1 MSIVSVKCP
10 ICGAIIQLDN
20 ERPERFCSYCG
31 SKVKIEEAQKSTI
44 LGTVK
49 IDTSNEL
56 TNLYQIARR
65 AKDSENSE
73 NAQKYYDMILIK
85 DPTSW
90 EATFYVTY
98 YQAMQ
103 CNIAGIWSAAN
114 SVMNC
119 EYSVLELVKEHVSEE
134 DQNNIITELY
144 TRLNSISMMFFIA
157 AKNHYEGIDTQIQ
170 ADFLQEYINNAAA
183 SADVMYAFGKLLIET
198 FEDEYGSIAAMAWK
212 EAINIHKEYVKYL
225 SDKQSNIK
233 IIEEFSKKINKYDSS
248 YNTPVVETSAG
259 CYVATAI
266 YGSYNCPEVW
276 TLRRFRDYSLAE
288 TWYGR
293 EFIKIYYT
301 ISPTLVKW
309 FGKAEWFKKMWK
321 PFLDNIVKK
330 LQEKGFDSTPYSDH
344 MK

>member
-10 ICGAIIQLDN
+10 ICEAKIQLDD
-20 ERPERFCSYCG
+20 ERPEGFCSYCG
-31 SKVKIEEAQKSTI
+31 SKVKIEKAQEAKI

-49 IDTSNEL
+49 VDSSDEL
-56 TNLYQIARR
+56 KNLYQIARR

-85 DPTSW
+85 DPISW

-103 CNIAGIWSAAN
+103 CKIAEIWSAAN

-119 EYSVLELVKEHVSEE
+119 EPAVLELVKEYVSEE
-134 DQNNIITELY
+134 EQNDVVTELY
-144 TRLNSISMMFFIA
+144 TRLSSISLMFFTA
-157 AKNHYEGIDTQIQ
+157 AKNHYEGIDAQIQ

-183 SADVMYAFGKLLIET
+183 SADVMYACGNLLIET
-198 FEDEYGSIAAMAWK
+198 FEDKYGAIAALAWK
-212 EAINIHKEYVKYL
+212 EAINIHREYVKYL
-225 SDKQSNIK
+225 IDKESNIK
-233 IIEEFSKKINKYDSS
+233 IIEEFSDKIKKYDSS
-248 YNTPVVETSAG
+248 YKMPIIETKTG

-276 TLRRFRDYSLAE
+276 TLRRFRDFSLAK
-288 TWYGR
+288 TWHGR
-293 EFIKIYYT
+293 VFIKAYYT

-309 FGKAEWFKKMWK
+309 FGKTIWFKKLWK
-321 PFLDNIVKK
+321 PTLDNIVKK
-330 LQEKGFDSTPYSDH
+330 LQDKGFDATPYKDCI
-344 MK
+344 